1 MEDLEKRKT
10 GKICKDGRIGRKE
23 DSEETLEANL
33 RVLLSVLVF
42 VCVQWVCS

>member
-23 DSEETLEANL
+23 DSEERKANL
-33 RVLLSVLVF
+33 GDLLSLVKNNI
-42 VCVQWVCS
+42 